1 MRPVMLVSAQARVVC
16 VARPRGLMHSY
27 RLSDEFFLIGHDE
40 FTGKPAIN
48 RELIA
53 CGLSAAL
60 LAELMISG
68 QLGMQDGRVTLLDTA
83 PTGELVS
90 DQVLELVGQQRKEHT
105 VRTWTEHLG
114 DPAYE
119 LVARRL
125 VDEGVVRREEA
136 RRMLGRSPERFPPVN
151 LYQAARARLWLG
163 HMITHPLEM
172 DLQRTISAGLVTAVG
187 VERVLGIELD
197 SQQIRDIVDE
207 RVSQLPAD
215 LQSLLGGV
223 SAAVAA
229 LSLTVRR

>member
-1 MRPVMLVSAQARVVC
+1 
-16 VARPRGLMHSY
+16 MHNY

-40 FTGKPAIN
+40 FTGKPAIS

-68 QLGMQDGRVTLLDTA
+68 RLGMQDGRVTLLDTTPA
-83 PTGELVS
+83 GEAVS
-90 DQVLELVGQQRKEHT
+90 DQVLDLVGQQRKEHT

-125 VDEGVVRREEA
+125 VEENVVRREEG
-136 RRMLGRSPERFPPVN
+136 RRMFARGPERFPPVD

-172 DLQRTISAGLVTAVG
+172 DLQRTLSAGLVTAVG

-197 SQQIRDIVDE
+197 SQQIRDIVAE
-207 RVSQLPAD
+207 RVSRVPVD
-215 LQSLLGGV
+215 LQSLLAGV

-229 LSLTVRR
+229 LSLTIHR